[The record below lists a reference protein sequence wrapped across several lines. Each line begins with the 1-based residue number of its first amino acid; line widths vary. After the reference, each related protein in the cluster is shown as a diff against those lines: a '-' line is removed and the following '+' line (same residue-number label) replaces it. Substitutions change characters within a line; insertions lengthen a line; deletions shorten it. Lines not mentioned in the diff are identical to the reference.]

1 MTPEIRPSI
10 SSASSASLTPQL
22 ILCFTHSPEHLPP
35 FRTHSHLIAARCGC
49 GLHSV
54 PPSTSLWQ
62 KCPSSV
68 SRSRR
73 SAAAYRELSPIMLRA
88 MRRVDQMLSDI
99 MVAAATPGPRVALA
113 PSTIA
118 WRCRDRAS
126 RKCSTASLKGEGLEV
141 EKQNKTCFL
150 TDLNLHES
158 NTLVYGQKK
167 KINYLLQD
175 WITTQT
181 CNGVISATIKITKM
195 LLPSSGNIC
204 NCTASYLGKNNNPLL
219 TWIMDDGI
227 FFLNIC
233 NFNSTWLLNY
243 RISNNHVRIYC
254 TQSMH
259 AVFSQHL

>member
-1 MTPEIRPSI
+1 MTPEIWPSV

-22 ILCFTHSPEHLPP
+22 ILCFPHSPEHLPP
-35 FRTHSHLIAARCGC
+35 FRTHSHLIAARCRSC
-49 GLHSV
+49 LHSV

-141 EKQNKTCFL
+141 DKQNKTYFL
-150 TDLNLHES
+150 KDLNLHES

-181 CNGVISATIKITKM
+181 CNGTIKITKM

-204 NCTASYLGKNNNPLL
+204 NCTASYLGTDNNPLF
-219 TWIMDDGI
+219 TWMMA
-227 FFLNIC
+227 FFFNIC

-243 RISNNHVRIYC
+243 SISK
-254 TQSMH
+254 
-259 AVFSQHL
+259 